1 VIAIRI
7 ASPWLLALVAC
18 GRLEAAVVEQ
28 VPTVVVEPRQ
38 SFVRKVRADGVLRPV
53 EATQVAAPADAD
65 GPLKIAWIVDDG
77 AHVKKGD
84 VVVRFDASDARRMLA
99 DSRDDLA
106 TAERQIGKVG
116 VQGKATQSKRER
128 AATVANREAEVAKT
142 FQTTDTT
149 IFSRIDVAED
159 SIDLELAQAKA
170 GHAARVQGVERK
182 VSARQRALHEIAR
195 EQHGR
200 EVEHAQERLA
210 RLEVTAPHDGVVVL
224 ERGWRGETVRV
235 GDTVWGGQKL
245 AELPLVA
252 AMQADVFVLEA
263 DAGNVVEQLGA
274 ELVVD
279 AHPERAFEAKVKH
292 IDTLAQPRNP
302 EVPVHY
308 FGVELAVAEPDLAVM
323 RVGQRVHAT
332 IFVEQADAIVVPR
345 QAVFERDGRHVVFRR
360 RGDEF
365 LQVEVALGQASPGRV
380 VLEAGLEPGDEVALR
395 DPEQSNAA
403 AAARGAAQEGSR

>member
-1 VIAIRI
+1 MTRI
-7 ASPWLLALVAC
+7 VLAALLLLAAC
-18 GRLEAAVVEQ
+18 GRLEAAVGET

-38 SFVRKVRADGVLRPV
+38 TFVRKVRADGVLRAV
-53 EATQVAAPADAD
+53 EATQVSAPADAD
-65 GPLKIAWIVDDG
+65 GPLKIAWIVADG
-77 AHVKKGD
+77 VHVKQGD
-84 VVVRFDASDARRMLA
+84 VVVRFDDGEARRMLA

-106 TAERQIGKVG
+106 TAEREIGKVG
-116 VQGKATQSKRER
+116 VQGKATQGKRER
-128 AATVANREAEVAKT
+128 AATVAHREAEVAKT
-142 FQTTDTT
+142 FQTTDTS

-170 GHAARVQGVERK
+170 GHAERVQGVERN
-182 VSARQRALHEIAR
+182 VAARKRALHEISR

-200 EVEHAQERLA
+200 EVAHAEERLA

-252 AMQADVFVLEA
+252 AMQADVYVLEA
-263 DAGNVVEQLGA
+263 DAGNVVDQLGA

-279 AHPERAFEAKVKH
+279 AHPERSFAAKVKH

-308 FGVELAVAEPDLAVM
+308 FGVQLAIESPDLAHM
-323 RVGQRVHAT
+323 RVGQRVHGT
-332 IFVEQADAIVVPR
+332 IFVEQPDAIVVPR
-345 QAVFERDGRHVVFRR
+345 QAVFDRDGRHVVFRR
-360 RGDEF
+360 EGGAFVE
-365 LQVEVALGQASPGRV
+365 VEVALGQASPGRV
-380 VLEAGLEPGDEVALR
+380 VLERGLEPGDEVALR
-395 DPEQSNAA
+395 DPQQSNAA
-403 AAARGAAQEGSR
+403 AAARGGGEAEPPR